1 MYQQGDLMDI
11 HILYEHEERE
21 IYNAYLIK
29 FELEKRGYDVKIS
42 RTTEPRLPFFNAP
55 KLILTPWLF
64 TDMNVDDLKIGYIK
78 RIPKILNLQ
87 YEQVMSQMWLD
98 VGYHVS
104 SGKAMNA
111 NFLCWGYDR
120 KQVLLDNNIP
130 NENIVVIGDIR
141 QDFTKPVFRKFFKT
155 KKQLS
160 EEFDIPEDH
169 EWNLFI
175 SSFSFATP
183 TGDSI
188 KYLNNTIG
196 ESNSKKWHEISSR
209 SQKMLLKWIE
219 QFVRENPLNE
229 FIYRPHPS
237 ELKETDYSYLQELKE
252 KYDNFH
258 FIFKYSVQ
266 DWILCSDYI
275 NSWIST
281 SIVECYSL
289 NKVCNILRPIKI
301 DEYFDIPFYI
311 NAEQICDYDLFAER
325 NLSKENSKFPIKSE
339 EILIYYENMDD
350 DVFIYKKICD
360 YIEELVNDDSI
371 SDFYRHGPIID
382 NLQYVFKKITNLRIF
397 PIFRNL
403 INNYSN
409 HETESKKED
418 EMGAEKLNIL
428 KKIVNENF

>member
-1 MYQQGDLMDI
+1 MQQKKITYDI
-11 HILYEHEERE
+11 L
-21 IYNAYLIK
+21 
-29 FELEKRGYDVKIS
+29 
-42 RTTEPRLPFFNAP
+42 
-55 KLILTPWLF
+55 
-64 TDMNVDDLKIGYIK
+64 
-78 RIPKILNLQ
+78 
-87 YEQVMSQMWLD
+87 
-98 VGYHVS
+98 
-104 SGKAMNA
+104 
-111 NFLCWGYDR
+111 
-120 KQVLLDNNIP
+120 
-130 NENIVVIGDIR
+130 
-141 QDFTKPVFRKFFKT
+141 
-155 KKQLS
+155 
-160 EEFDIPEDH
+160 
-169 EWNLFI
+169 
-175 SSFSFATP
+175 
-183 TGDSI
+183 
-188 KYLNNTIG
+188 
-196 ESNSKKWHEISSR
+196 
-209 SQKMLLKWIE
+209 
-219 QFVRENPLNE
+219 NPLNE

-428 KKIVNENF
+428 KEIVNENF